1 LARREQ
7 RLNTEWEIDGT
18 PKSRKYEYQLST
30 LIDLLS
36 IVTLKSIKLGV
47 NNPEK
52 KKAYEEEARLI
63 MHDID
68 LILKEKI
75 KDIKDL
81 GLLIRAVQVN
91 MLANETIWS
100 NETLARQGG
109 SSQNHLLP
117 FTHSVNGMRMR
128 AGNVI
133 AYQVGERK
141 DLNLDRVNDEI
152 SRERG
157 YDWSGLFD

>member
-1 LARREQ
+1 M
-7 RLNTEWEIDGT
+7 EINVQKHVT
-18 PKSRKYEYQLST
+18 MQTKKIRKYEYQLST

-36 IVTLKSIKLGV
+36 IVTLKSIKLGC

-63 MHDID
+63 MHDINLLLTEYKD
-68 LILKEKI
+68 KI
-75 KDIKDL
+75 KDW
-81 GLLIRAVQVN
+81 GLFIRAVQVN
-91 MLANETIWS
+91 NLANETIWS
-100 NETLARQGG
+100 NETLARGGG

-141 DLNLDRVNDEI
+141 DLNLDRVNDNI
-152 SRERG
+152 SKERG
-157 YDWSGLFD
+157 YDWSMLFD

>member
-1 LARREQ
+1 MRY
-7 RLNTEWEIDGT
+7 
-18 PKSRKYEYQLST
+18 YEYQLST

-36 IVTLKSIKLGV
+36 IINLKSIKLGC

-52 KKAYEEEARLI
+52 KKAYEEEAKLI
-63 MHDID
+63 MRDIHT
-68 LILKEKI
+68 LLTKYKN
-75 KDIKDL
+75 KIKDL
-81 GLLIRAVQVN
+81 GLLVRAIQIGQ
-91 MLANETIWS
+91 LSNETIWE
-100 NETLARQGG
+100 NETKARLGG
-109 SSQNHLLP
+109 RNQDHLLP

-152 SRERG
+152 SNKRG
-157 YDWSGLFD
+157 YDWSGLFDDSSL

>member
-1 LARREQ
+1 MERRNE
-7 RLNTEWEIDGT
+7 RL
-18 PKSRKYEYQLST
+18 KYQYQLST

-47 NNPEK
+47 DPIK
-52 KKAYEEEARLI
+52 KKAYEDEARLI

-68 LILKEKI
+68 LILRTKI
-75 KDIKDL
+75 NQIKDL
-81 GLLIRAVQVN
+81 GLFIRAIQVN
-91 MLANETIWS
+91 MLANSTIWE

-128 AGNVI
+128 SGNVI
-133 AYQVGERK
+133 AFQVGERH

-152 SRERG
+152 SKERG
-157 YDWSGLFD
+157 YDWNGLFSVDSAKFS

>member
-1 LARREQ
+1 MRY
-7 RLNTEWEIDGT
+7 
-18 PKSRKYEYQLST
+18 YEYQLST

-36 IVTLKSIKLGV
+36 IINLKSIKLGC

-52 KKAYEEEARLI
+52 KKAYEEEAKLI
-63 MHDID
+63 MRDIHT
-68 LILKEKI
+68 LLTKYKN
-75 KDIKDL
+75 KIKDL
-81 GLLIRAVQVN
+81 GLLVRAIQIGQ
-91 MLANETIWS
+91 LSNETIWE
-100 NETLARQGG
+100 NETKARLGG
-109 SSQNHLLP
+109 RNQDHLLP

-152 SRERG
+152 SKQRG
-157 YDWSGLFD
+157 YDWSGLFDDSSL